1 MAVPLPR
8 AVEAITLRGE
18 PQAWMR
24 RGQCRLQFR
33 EGWQRRIRRRPGLV
47 IARIAIARIAVA
59 GIAVAGIAVAGIAS
73 AGIAIAG
80 IAIAGIAIAGIAIA
94 GIAADGR
101 LLLAAAVTTAASLQG
116 GGADRADQENAQ
128 HAQCRGKETNSHG
141 NLQAPFGMPGVK
153 SGHAFPASRERLIF
167 TGMKKGA
174 LRRLVSSLIS
184 TGSVPA

>member
-1 MAVPLPR
+1 VDAPRAMPVAVPRRMAAPDSASAR
-8 AVEAITLRGE
+8 ARHR
-18 PQAWMR
+18 QDCHCQDRRR
-24 RGQCRLQFR
+24 RG
-33 EGWQRRIRRRPGLV
+33 V
-47 IARIAIARIAVA
+47 T
-59 GIAVAGIAVAGIAS
+59 GIAVTGVAVT
-73 AGIAIAG
+73 
-80 IAIAGIAIAGIAIA
+80 GIAIAGIAIA

>member
-1 MAVPLPR
+1 MPVAVPRRMAAPDSASAR
-8 AVEAITLRGE
+8 ARHR
-18 PQAWMR
+18 QDCHCQDRRR
-24 RGQCRLQFR
+24 RGVT
-33 EGWQRRIRRRPGLV
+33 GVAVTGVAVAGLAV
-47 IARIAIARIAVA
+47 TGIAVTGIAVA
-59 GIAVAGIAVAGIAS
+59 GIAVAGIAV
-73 AGIAIAG
+73 
-80 IAIAGIAIAGIAIA
+80 A